1 MSTVAFRVISDAL
14 RNCCSGIRALLF
26 TRLSLDSNSKRGAA
40 RDINCDLS
48 DKKTFFAWQRNHT
61 ANERTF
67 LSWCRTGISLIG
79 FGFLIERFDVVI
91 REMRFLAVPGMSG
104 KLNQVP
110 STRFMGMVALGLGV
124 VHSSCRVALLLHPE
138 TYKHRRPQLYRNAG
152 HNPVNRCSAYG
163 CVSLRFFR
171 FLFLGSAYRS
181 CYQRA

>member
-14 RNCCSGIRALLF
+14 KNCCSGIRAFLF
-26 TRLSLDSNSKRGAA
+26 TRLSLDSNSKRGAVRA
-40 RDINCDLS
+40 INCDLS
-48 DKKTFFAWQRNHT
+48 DKKTFFAWQRNHM

-110 STRFMGMVALGLGV
+110 STRYMGMVALGLGV
-124 VHSSCRVALLLHPE
+124 VITVLAGWRFYYIRKHINTGDPSFTAMPDTILLTAVLLTVA
-138 TYKHRRPQLYRNAG
+138 
-152 HNPVNRCSAYG
+152 SAF
-163 CVSLRFFR
+163 VFFA
-171 FLFLGSAYRS
+171 FYF
-181 CYQRA
+181 